1 MQKATEAEIQSALAG
16 LPGWERDDDGIAKS
30 FEFADFSEAWGFL
43 SRVAL
48 AAERLNHHP
57 EWTNVYKQVLIR
69 LSTHDAGGITERDF
83 KLAAE
88 IEKIRA

>member
-1 MQKATEAEIQSALAG
+1 MQRATEAEIQNALAI
-16 LPGWERDDDGIAKS
+16 LPGWERDEDGIAKS
-30 FEFADFSEAWGFL
+30 FEFADFSAAWGFL

-69 LSTHDAGGITERDF
+69 LSTHDAGGITESDF

-88 IEKIRA
+88 IERIRA

>member
-1 MQKATEAEIQSALAG
+1 MQKATEAEIQHALAG

>member
-1 MQKATEAEIQSALAG
+1 MQKATEAEIQQALAT
-16 LPGWERDDDGIAKS
+16 LPGWERDEDGIAKS

-83 KLAAE
+83 KLATE